1 VIRSGA
7 VDTAI
12 EAVRTAIGGTMDVL
26 AVPLIV
32 YFAVLN
38 SALLALVVLA
48 FAAFRSQQR
57 RRATALEWQDGGLS
71 PGVSLLVPAHNEE
84 VGIVTAVT
92 SFLTL
97 RYPRHEV
104 VVVDDGSTDGTFSR
118 LRDAFD
124 LVPVPRVLPPEV
136 PVRARVL
143 GVHVP
148 RDGRT
153 RLVVVRK
160 ENSGRSEA
168 INVAI
173 NAATE
178 PLVAMIDGDSILEP
192 DGLLRVARPFVD
204 DPTRMVATGGA
215 IRPVNG
221 SRVEAGRIVRVEM
234 PRTWLVRM
242 QVVEYLRAFLLG
254 RTGWS
259 RLGALVLIS
268 GAFGLFRRDVVVA
281 AGGLDPDSIGE
292 DFELVL
298 RIHRQMRDEARDYRV
313 EFVPEPVLWTEV
325 PSSVGVLRSQR
336 RRWHRGL
343 WATLWAYRGMLLH
356 PRYGRIGV
364 LALPYYWLFELAAP
378 LIELFGLVFVP
389 LGLVLG
395 VVDVGHAALFLV
407 LAYAYSALVTLAAL
421 LVDEWAFHRHDRWR
435 AIWITILASA
445 LENIGYR
452 QLTVWWRLE
461 VWWAS
466 LRRRSHV
473 WGVMTR
479 TGFDESRP

>member
-118 LRDAFD
+118 LRD
-124 LVPVPRVLPPEV
+124 
-136 PVRARVL
+136 
-143 GVHVP
+143 
-148 RDGRT
+148 
-153 RLVVVRK
+153 
-160 ENSGRSEA
+160 
-168 INVAI
+168 
-173 NAATE
+173 
-178 PLVAMIDGDSILEP
+178 
-192 DGLLRVARPFVD
+192 
-204 DPTRMVATGGA
+204 
-215 IRPVNG
+215 
-221 SRVEAGRIVRVEM
+221 
-234 PRTWLVRM
+234 
-242 QVVEYLRAFLLG
+242 
-254 RTGWS
+254 
-259 RLGALVLIS
+259 
-268 GAFGLFRRDVVVA
+268 
-281 AGGLDPDSIGE
+281 
-292 DFELVL
+292 
-298 RIHRQMRDEARDYRV
+298 
-313 EFVPEPVLWTEV
+313 
-325 PSSVGVLRSQR
+325 
-336 RRWHRGL
+336 
-343 WATLWAYRGMLLH
+343 
-356 PRYGRIGV
+356 
-364 LALPYYWLFELAAP
+364 
-378 LIELFGLVFVP
+378 
-389 LGLVLG
+389 
-395 VVDVGHAALFLV
+395 
-407 LAYAYSALVTLAAL
+407 
-421 LVDEWAFHRHDRWR
+421 RWR

-452 QLTVWWRLE
+452 QLTVWCRLE